1 MSTAWLAFL
10 AAVIVAAFTAGGA
23 IIVARIGARANREN
37 TAVAFAAQLNA
48 RLTAVEG
55 KLHRMENYQSR
66 VNRWWHRYEH
76 WITDVLEELEKLDP
90 GALARLGSPPGDFP
104 LPEPDE

>member
-1 MSTAWLAFL
+1 MTP
-10 AAVIVAAFTAGGA
+10 AAVAALGAIIVAAFTAAGA

-55 KLHRMENYQSR
+55 KLARMETYQTR
-66 VNRWWHRYEH
+66 VTRWWHRYDR
-76 WITDVLEELEKLDP
+76 WIQDVLEELDKLDP
-90 GALARLGSPPGDFP
+90 GALLRIGSAPGEFP
-104 LPEPDE
+104 QPEE